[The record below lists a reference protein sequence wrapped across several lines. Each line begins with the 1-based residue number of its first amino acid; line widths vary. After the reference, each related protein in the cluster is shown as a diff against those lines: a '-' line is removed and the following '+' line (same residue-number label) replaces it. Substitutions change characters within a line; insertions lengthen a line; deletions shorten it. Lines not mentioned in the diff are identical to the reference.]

1 MGPVMEGQTVAS
13 MNAAAGK
20 PEPKPAPPGK
30 GEQLEISV
38 TFVLPAPS
46 GGEDF
51 QEVYSAFAEKLSTAT
66 TGFRLLGGSSF
77 EMRHRGWFLS
87 KIVHRVGKRSS
98 LSLDYYRP
106 RTPRR

>member
-13 MNAAAGK
+13 MNVAAGK

-30 GEQLEISV
+30 REQLEISI
-38 TFVLPAPS
+38 TFVVPLE
-46 GGEDF
+46 GDEDF

-87 KIVHRVGKRSS
+87 KIVHRVGKRSN

-106 RTPRR
+106 GAPRR